1 MKRDSEM
8 LLTGT
13 DGLLQVL
20 NGLLLARVAV
30 ALLVVEPSE
39 LLENLGVVGV
49 TIQDAPVR
57 SLGRVELTWWV
68 RMMWRGKELIS
79 KLTSFCCSWTW
90 PTWNQMSS
98 SVRGRGGSFT
108 MYLKH
113 CKAKRVSYPSTTI
126 QRPMADIHQDF
137 G

>member
-1 MKRDSEM
+1 MKGYSEIM
-8 LLTGT
+8 LTGT

-57 SLGRVELTWWV
+57 SLGRVELTRWV
-68 RMMWRGKELIS
+68 RVMWRSKKAIS
-79 KLTSFCCSWTW
+79 KLTSFCCS
-90 PTWNQMSS
+90 
-98 SVRGRGGSFT
+98 
-108 MYLKH
+108 
-113 CKAKRVSYPSTTI
+113 
-126 QRPMADIHQDF
+126 
-137 G
+137 